1 MFIEILISLGQF
13 ALAQERLQ
21 KMKNIPE
28 WKDDI
33 RYLLI
38 EALLGLHQNSTDNG
52 SSEEVSSFG
61 VKDSLYSYQELI
73 QVHGST
79 PRLLLHL
86 AAAFILLQKFSE
98 AQATLL
104 QIPSSPETDP
114 IVKAN
119 LLVLASL
126 LNSPSFSSSLK

>member
-13 ALAQERLQ
+13 ELAQERLQ

-33 RYLLI
+33 RYLLA
-38 EALLGLHQNSTDNG
+38 EALLGLHQNT
-52 SSEEVSSFG
+52 SEEVSFFG

-86 AAAFILLQKFSE
+86 AAAFILLQKFQE
-98 AQATLL
+98 AQTTLL
-104 QIPSSPETDP
+104 QIPSSAETDP

-119 LLVLASL
+119 LIVLSSL